1 MRNWAERFTA
11 FVMASVLAVSVSACS
26 VVSDIQSQI
35 NTAYTNLSEQDLARL
50 VINAISDETQV
61 SDSFSAIPD
70 PQLDGL
76 TYTAFYEYVS
86 ILRTVSASHGKAT
99 SFRILSEEEEEAYF
113 AQADDGDYDVKSL
126 EDYGELDVVE
136 ICYEEDADP
145 LYPCRFVLRERADGS
160 YSLAGDYVADSIVA
174 YDYVTHYF
182 LMIEE
187 KNTDAL
193 SAIIGPIYPES
204 LYISSVISTKAD
216 YVIDYYKLKVMSG
229 QEDYK
234 LGFMSPVK
242 VTFVIPETLD
252 NDNVSVKSHKVSLL
266 VGKDGST
273 FIRDIIP
280 SNDGEQLFL
289 CRDGEKLVTCGEEYS
304 AEDVY
309 EILGDPVSA
318 LTDGKV
324 VDSYKDDEGSIHT
337 FYDLVVNF
345 DGVSLKFK
353 VEYENYS
360 HTEWNGTLESIRI
373 YRDSSYTVSNV
384 VYEGMNLSELML
396 IYPMI
401 DEFGFVYSYEFDD
414 EDYEMTFTYD
424 ENYNITSV
432 IVSEAE

>member
-113 AQADDGDYDVKSL
+113 AQADDGDYDVKSI

>member
-113 AQADDGDYDVKSL
+113 AQADDGDYDVKSI

-324 VDSYKDDEGSIHT
+324 VDSYKDDDGSIHT

>member
-1 MRNWAERFTA
+1 MRSRAQRFA
-11 FVMASVLAVSVSACS
+11 ALIMASVMAVSVSSCS

-35 NTAYTNLSEQDLARL
+35 NTVYTNLSEQELARL
-50 VINAISDETQV
+50 VINAIADDTQV

-86 ILRTVSASHGKAT
+86 ILRSVSSSHGKAT
-99 SFRILSEEEEEAYF
+99 SFRILSEEEEDAYF
-113 AQADDGDYDVKSL
+113 AQATDSDYDVKSL
-126 EDYGELDVVE
+126 DEYGELDVVE
-136 ICYEEDADP
+136 ICYEEDDDP
-145 LYPCRFVLRERADGS
+145 LYPCMFVLKERTDGS
-160 YSLAGDYVADSIVA
+160 YSLAGDYIADSIVA

-252 NDNVSVKSHKVSLL
+252 NDNVTVKAHKVSLL
-266 VGKDGST
+266 VGTDGAT

-289 CRDGEKLVTCGEEYS
+289 CSEGEKLVTCGEKYS
-304 AEDVY
+304 AQDV
-309 EILGDPVSA
+309 IDIMGDPVSA
-318 LTDGKV
+318 LSDGKV
-324 VDSYKDDEGSIHT
+324 VDSYEDDDGMIHLL
-337 FYDLVVNF
+337 YDMVVNF

-353 VEYENYS
+353 VEFEDYS
-360 HTEWNGTLESIRI
+360 HTEWTGTLESIRI
-373 YRDSSYTVSNV
+373 YRDSAYTVSNL

-401 DEFGFVYSYEFDD
+401 DEFGFVYSYEYED
-414 EDYEMTFTYD
+414 EDYEMSFTYD

-432 IVSEAE
+432 IVSEAK

>member
-136 ICYEEDADP
+136 ICYEEDADL

-229 QEDYK
+229 
-234 LGFMSPVK
+234 
-242 VTFVIPETLD
+242 
-252 NDNVSVKSHKVSLL
+252 
-266 VGKDGST
+266 
-273 FIRDIIP
+273 
-280 SNDGEQLFL
+280 
-289 CRDGEKLVTCGEEYS
+289 
-304 AEDVY
+304 
-309 EILGDPVSA
+309 
-318 LTDGKV
+318 
-324 VDSYKDDEGSIHT
+324 
-337 FYDLVVNF
+337 
-345 DGVSLKFK
+345 
-353 VEYENYS
+353 
-360 HTEWNGTLESIRI
+360 
-373 YRDSSYTVSNV
+373 
-384 VYEGMNLSELML
+384 
-396 IYPMI
+396 
-401 DEFGFVYSYEFDD
+401 
-414 EDYEMTFTYD
+414 
-424 ENYNITSV
+424 
-432 IVSEAE
+432 

>member
-113 AQADDGDYDVKSL
+113 AQADDGDYDVKSI

-289 CRDGEKLVTCGEEYS
+289 CSDGEKLVTCGEEYS

-324 VDSYKDDEGSIHT
+324 VDSYKDDDGSIHT

>member
-1 MRNWAERFTA
+1 MRSKAERIA
-11 FVMASVLAVSVSACS
+11 ALLMASVMAVSVSSCT

-35 NTAYTNLSEQDLARL
+35 NTAYTNLSEQELARL
-50 VINAISDETQV
+50 VINAITDDTQV

-86 ILRTVSASHGKAT
+86 ILRSVSSSHGKAT

-113 AQADDGDYDVKSL
+113 AQASDSEYEVKSL

-136 ICYEEDADP
+136 ICYEEDQDP
-145 LYPCRFVLRERADGS
+145 LYPCRFVLREREDGS
-160 YSLAGDYVADSIVA
+160 YSLAGDYVSDSIVA

-204 LYISSVISTKAD
+204 LYISSVISTKAE

-229 QEDYK
+229 QDDYK

-252 NDNVSVKSHKVSLL
+252 NDNVSVKTHKVSLL
-266 VGKDGST
+266 VGADGAT

-289 CRDGEKLVTCGEEYS
+289 CRDGEELVTCGDEYS
-304 AEDVY
+304 AQDVY
-309 EILGDPVSA
+309 ELMGDPVSA
-318 LTDGKV
+318 LSDGKV
-324 VDSYKDDEGSIHT
+324 VDSYRDDDGNIHT

-353 VEYENYS
+353 VEYEDYS
-360 HTEWNGTLESIRI
+360 HTDWNGTLESVRI
-373 YRDSSYTVSNV
+373 YRDSAYTVSNV

-401 DEFGFVYSYEFDD
+401 DEAGFVYSYEYDD
-414 EDYEMTFTYD
+414 DDYEMSFTYD
-424 ENYNITSV
+424 DNYNITSV

>member
-113 AQADDGDYDVKSL
+113 AQADDGDYDVKSI

-187 KNTDAL
+187 NNTDAL

-266 VGKDGST
+266 VGNDGST

-280 SNDGEQLFL
+280 SNDGDQLFL
-289 CRDGEKLVTCGEEYS
+289 CREGEKLVTCGEEYS

-324 VDSYKDDEGSIHT
+324 VDSYKDDDGSIHT

>member
-1 MRNWAERFTA
+1 MGMNWDAIF
-11 FVMASVLAVSVSACS
+11 
-26 VVSDIQSQI
+26 SDGS
-35 NTAYTNLSEQDLARL
+35 R
-50 VINAISDETQV
+50 
-61 SDSFSAIPD
+61 
-70 PQLDGL
+70 
-76 TYTAFYEYVS
+76 EYVDPWQPKKGQS
-86 ILRTVSASHGKAT
+86 VTIRLRVAHG
-99 SFRILSEEEEEAYF
+99 
-113 AQADDGDYDVKSL
+113 
-126 EDYGELDVVE
+126 
-136 ICYEEDADP
+136 
-145 LYPCRFVLRERADGS
+145 ERAE
-160 YSLAGDYVADSIVA
+160 V
-174 YDYVTHYF
+174 F
-182 LMIEE
+182 LCANNSHIPMKPDRENE
-187 KNTDAL
+187 TF
-193 SAIIGPIYPES
+193 
-204 LYISSVISTKAD
+204 
-216 YVIDYYKLKVMSG
+216 DYYKLKVMSG

-289 CRDGEKLVTCGEEYS
+289 CRDGEKLVTCGDEYS

-401 DEFGFVYSYEFDD
+401 DEFGVVYSYEFDD

>member
-289 CRDGEKLVTCGEEYS
+289 CREGEKLVTCGEEYS

>member
-1 MRNWAERFTA
+1 MRSKAERFA
-11 FVMASVLAVSVSACS
+11 ALLMASVMAVSVSACS

-35 NTAYTNLSEQDLARL
+35 NTAYTNLSEQELARL
-50 VINAISDETQV
+50 VINAISDGTQV
-61 SDSFSAIPD
+61 SDSYSEIPD

-113 AQADDGDYDVKSL
+113 AQAADSEFDVRSL
-126 EDYGELDVVE
+126 DDYGELDVVE
-136 ICYEEDADP
+136 ICYEDDADP
-145 LYPCRFVLRERADGS
+145 LYPCMFVLKERADGS
-160 YSLAGDYVADSIVA
+160 YSLAGDYIADSIVA
-174 YDYVTHYF
+174 YDYMTHYF

-193 SAIIGPIYPES
+193 SAIIGPIYPET

-229 QEDYK
+229 QDDYK

-252 NDNVSVKSHKVSLL
+252 NDNVTVKTHKVSLL
-266 VGKDGST
+266 VGTDGST

-289 CRDGEKLVTCGEEYS
+289 CLEGEELVTCGEVYS
-304 AEDVY
+304 AENVI
-309 EILGDPVSA
+309 ELMGEPVSA
-318 LTDGKV
+318 LSDGKV
-324 VDSYKDDEGSIHT
+324 IDSYQDDDGNTHVQ
-337 FYDLVVNF
+337 YDMVLNF

-353 VEYENYS
+353 VEYKDYS
-360 HTEWNGTLESIRI
+360 HTEWTGTLESIRI
-373 YRDSSYTVSNV
+373 YRDSAYTVSNV

-401 DEFGFVYSYEFDD
+401 DEFGFVYSYEYDD
-414 EDYEMTFTYD
+414 EDYEMSFTYD

-432 IVSEAE
+432 IVSEAK

>member
-1 MRNWAERFTA
+1 MRSRAERFTA
-11 FVMASVLAVSVSACS
+11 FVMASILAVSVSSCS

-35 NTAYTNLSEQDLARL
+35 NTAYTNLSEQELARL
-50 VINAISDETQV
+50 VINAISDDTQV
-61 SDSFSAIPD
+61 SESFSAIPD

-86 ILRTVSASHGKAT
+86 ILRSGSVSHGKAT

-113 AQADDGDYDVKSL
+113 AQAADSDFDVRSL
-126 EDYGELDVVE
+126 DDYGELDVVE
-136 ICYEEDADP
+136 ICYEDDADP

-204 LYISSVISTKAD
+204 LYISSVISTKAE

-266 VGKDGST
+266 VGTDGST

-280 SNDGEQLFL
+280 SNDGDQLFL
-289 CRDGEKLVTCGEEYS
+289 CMEGEELVTCGEEYS
-304 AEDVY
+304 AQDVY
-309 EILGDPVSA
+309 ELMGDPVSA
-318 LTDGKV
+318 LSDGKV
-324 VDSYKDDEGSIHT
+324 VDSFTDDDGKLHM

-353 VEYENYS
+353 VEYEDYS
-360 HTEWNGTLESIRI
+360 HTDWNGTLESIRI

-401 DEFGFVYSYEFDD
+401 DEAGFVYSYEYDD
-414 EDYEMTFTYD
+414 DDYEMSFTYD
-424 ENYNITSV
+424 DNYNITSV
-432 IVSEAE
+432 IVSEAG

>member
-1 MRNWAERFTA
+1 MRSRAQRFA
-11 FVMASVLAVSVSACS
+11 ALIMASVMAVSVSSCS

-35 NTAYTNLSEQDLARL
+35 NTVYTNLSEQELARL
-50 VINAISDETQV
+50 VINAIADDTQV

-86 ILRTVSASHGKAT
+86 ILRSVSSSHGKAT
-99 SFRILSEEEEEAYF
+99 SFRILSEEEEDAYF
-113 AQADDGDYDVKSL
+113 AQATDSDYDVKSL
-126 EDYGELDVVE
+126 DEYGELDVVE
-136 ICYEEDADP
+136 ICYEDDADP
-145 LYPCRFVLRERADGS
+145 LYPCMFVLKERADGS
-160 YSLAGDYVADSIVA
+160 YSLAGDYIADSIVA

-193 SAIIGPIYPES
+193 SAIIGPIYPET

-229 QEDYK
+229 QDDYK

-252 NDNVSVKSHKVSLL
+252 NDNVTVKTHKVSLL
-266 VGKDGST
+266 VGTDGST

-289 CRDGEKLVTCGEEYS
+289 CLEGEELVTCGEVYS
-304 AEDVY
+304 AENVI
-309 EILGDPVSA
+309 ELMGEPVSA
-318 LTDGKV
+318 LSDGKV
-324 VDSYKDDEGSIHT
+324 IDSYQDDDGNTHVQ
-337 FYDLVVNF
+337 YDMVLNF

-353 VEYENYS
+353 VEYKDYS
-360 HTEWNGTLESIRI
+360 HTEWTGTLESIRI
-373 YRDSSYTVSNV
+373 YRDSAYTVSNV

-401 DEFGFVYSYEFDD
+401 DEFGFVYSYEYDD
-414 EDYEMTFTYD
+414 EDYEMSFTYD

-432 IVSEAE
+432 IVSEAK